1 MKFIFYLIFC
11 LGFGALSAPIL
22 LKYMN
27 SSVYYILIGIFIL
40 SLTTQCSTFYRRF
53 KEIQKM
59 RRDRLSKI
67 LYIRDRHPEDLEAP
81 KLPRTSL
88 DNVETECNRYIDEEY
103 KKLQTR
109 ICRVKFKPEFETLE
123 PTAKEMGIVM
133 EFHKDKVFV
142 TDNSEN
148 RLVTHQP
155 FSYSEEGIEGLISY
169 IRTRMKNC
177 K

>member
-1 MKFIFYLIFC
+1 MKFIFFLIFC
-11 LGFGALSAPIL
+11 LGFGALSAPIFL
-22 LKYMN
+22 EKM
-27 SSVYYILIGIFIL
+27 SSTLYYILIGIFIL

-67 LYIRDRHPEDLEAP
+67 WYIKNRHPEELKAP

-88 DNVETECNRYIDEEY
+88 DNIETECDRYIDGEY

-123 PTAKEMGIVM
+123 SAIKEMDIAM
-133 EFHKDKVFV
+133 EFLEDKVFV

-148 RLVTHQP
+148 RLDANQA
-155 FSYSEEGIEGLISY
+155 FSYSEEGVEGLISY
-169 IRTRMKNC
+169 IRTRMKNP
-177 K
+177 